1 MGGNTTDDSPLSR
14 VFRAGPYRGVGGG
27 RRPAPFQGPSP
38 VLEGAVVGV
47 SARCWVLREQAP
59 LFWPSFSRLPCGG
72 WVGVVGWGLL
82 SWAVGV
88 LVGASA
94 RVCCGCLA
102 WAWVLCWPWGVCELD
117 SGCEHLDLNDLFCVI
132 GLAGPSWWGVC
143 WFWSGFLLLCP

>member
-1 MGGNTTDDSPLSR
+1 VCVLAGPGFPGVGWAPAGVVL
-14 VFRAGPYRGVGGG
+14 VGRAGPRG
-27 RRPAPFQGPSP
+27 
-38 VLEGAVVGV
+38 VGV

-132 GLAGPSWWGVC
+132 GLVGPCCCGGLLVLV
-143 WFWSGFLLLCP
+143 WFSVVVSLIRACVFSVG

>member
-1 MGGNTTDDSPLSR
+1 
-14 VFRAGPYRGVGGG
+14 AGPRG
-27 RRPAPFQGPSP
+27 
-38 VLEGAVVGV
+38 VGV

-72 WVGVVGWGLL
+72 GVGVVGGGLL

-143 WFWSGFLLLCP
+143 WFWSGFLLLCPSSERVCSRWGKCVRAHGGCLGTRSR